1 MTCMNA
7 TELISYIDSSI
18 RYSRFTIETLRVDSN
33 LVRLIRRY
41 IRDIYSELYDA
52 ESDNSSASNLRLE
65 LFKLQ
70 SSPIIP
76 SPSILINCDLND
88 KERTKN
94 RWGSDVANYSVQ
106 LERAIRLLNKTGSP
120 LLSEL
125 VAAASLEI
133 KNFGVGKIKIWCHRN
148 ECELFIEL
156 FEKNNIEI
164 SGQNFIC
171 SLSEYRAVEFF
182 EVLIRIGPLRSQ
194 GWSKTPKVIMSAPR
208 YKKLLQ
214 FVWDTAPDESEF
226 FNDIVFTDA
235 DYLNIFTKH
244 ETTVVCHVELD
255 DITDTGIGEGIGE
268 DVDDFVFISSRPIN
282 IKRDTDC
289 VLIEFSE
296 EMGVLLAP
304 RSRQF
309 LFTRNLNNGAFI
321 YTSAQ
326 AVEPAGYL
334 LLHDVEADLGSNR
347 LNYSGKLAQLWKQSL
362 SEMLGSQYQYLM
374 MKMKLSGI
382 DLENLDSAA
391 RRWVQTDEEGIGGPQ
406 SRRHFQ
412 ILIEQV
418 LPNCLG
424 KYKWRRAWEEIK
436 DSRVKAIQDGKLENV
451 LINEQLREALQNDI
465 DVILNLSKDGSFF
478 SHPVNPDSGL
488 TGVVKF
494 YPIHGVSSGF
504 KSSNEKLGIISRI
517 LDLELFRN
525 DI

>member
-1 MTCMNA
+1 MTRLNA

-18 RYSRFTIETLRVDSN
+18 RASQFTIETLRVDSN

-41 IRDIYSELYDA
+41 IRDVYSELYDA

-70 SSPIIP
+70 SSPAIP
-76 SPSILINCDLND
+76 SPSILVNCDLND

-94 RWGSDVANYSVQ
+94 RWGSDVANFSVQ

-120 LLSEL
+120 LLSEV

-133 KNFGVGKIKIWCHRN
+133 KKFSVEQIKFWCHRN
-148 ECELFIEL
+148 EREVFIEL
-156 FEKNNIEI
+156 FEGNNIEI
-164 SGQNFIC
+164 SDKNFIC
-171 SLSEYRAVEFF
+171 SLSEYRETELF

-194 GWSKTPKVIMSAPR
+194 GWSKTPKVIVSAPR

-214 FVWDTAPDESEF
+214 FVWDSTPNESEF
-226 FNDIVFTDA
+226 FNDPVFFGA
-235 DYLNIFTKH
+235 DYSSIFTQQEK
-244 ETTVVCHVELD
+244 TVEVYVELD
-255 DITDTGIGEGIGE
+255 DITDTDIGEA
-268 DVDDFVFISSRPIN
+268 VDDFVFISSRPIN
-282 IKRDTDC
+282 IKRDADC
-289 VLIEFSE
+289 ILIEFSE
-296 EMGVLLAP
+296 ERGVLLAP

-309 LFTRNLNNGAFI
+309 LFTREINNGAFI

-326 AVEPAGYL
+326 AIESTGFL
-334 LLHDVEADLGSNR
+334 LLHDVEADLGGNK
-347 LNYSGKLAQLWKQSL
+347 LNYKGKLAQLWKQSL
-362 SEMLGSQYQYLM
+362 SEMLGSQYQFLM
-374 MKMKLSGI
+374 MKMKSSGI
-382 DLENLDSAA
+382 DLDDLDSAA
-391 RRWVQTDEEGIGGPQ
+391 RRWALTDEEGIGGPQ

-451 LINEQLREALQNDI
+451 LINEQLREALQLDI
-465 DVILNLSKDGSFF
+465 DVILNLSEDGNFF
-478 SHPVNPDSGL
+478 SHPVNPESGL

-494 YPIHGVSSGF
+494 YPIIGVSSGF
-504 KSSNEKLGIISRI
+504 KASNEKLGIISRI
-517 LDLELFRN
+517 SDLELFRN